1 MAMKAW
7 SPIRQNWWA
16 PAKPLMITQSPTV
29 TCPARVV
36 LLEKMQWLPTMQS
49 WATWV

>member
-1 MAMKAW
+1 M
-7 SPIRQNWWA
+7 RQNWWTA
-16 PAKPLMITQSPTV
+16 GEAGDDDVVLDV
-29 TCPARVV
+29 TWPARVA